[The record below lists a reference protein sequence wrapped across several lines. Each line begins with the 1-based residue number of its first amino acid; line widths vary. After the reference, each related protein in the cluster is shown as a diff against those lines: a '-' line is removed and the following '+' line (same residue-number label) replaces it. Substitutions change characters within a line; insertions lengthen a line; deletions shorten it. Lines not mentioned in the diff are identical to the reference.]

1 MNDNITMLIVFIAG
15 TLLLTI
21 FAFFLIVY
29 LITQKRKQNKFREE
43 KEKLE
48 QEILK
53 TGLEVQEKAIDDMS
67 RELHDNIGSRLNAM
81 KRFLLA
87 LDMPGA
93 NEQQKKE
100 IQQDCNE
107 LLNELIKDTRD
118 LSHTLN
124 SGFILSNGLVASVK
138 KELEYVR
145 KSTRLHCTVDVTGD
159 YHSMEPG
166 HELLLFRMIQEAIAN
181 VLKHA
186 QASSLHIQMDYL
198 PECFKV
204 AIRDDGKGFEHA
216 GQALKG
222 IGLGN
227 ISNRVKMLKG
237 VLDIN
242 SVPDKGTTITITI
255 HHI

>member
-1 MNDNITMLIVFIAG
+1 MNNNYPFVFFIFG
-15 TLLLTI
+15 MLLLISFSI
-21 FAFFLIVY
+21 FLPVFLNA
-29 LITQKRKQNKFREE
+29 QKRKQNKFREE

-124 SGFILSNGLVASVK
+124 SGFILSNGLVESVK
-138 KELEYVR
+138 KELDYIR
-145 KSTRLHCTVDVTGD
+145 KSAKLNCTVDVTGD
-159 YHSMEPG
+159 YHSMETG
-166 HELLLFRMIQEAIAN
+166 HELLLFRMIQEAVAN

-186 QASSLHIQMDYL
+186 QATSLHIQMDYL
-198 PECFKV
+198 PESFKV
-204 AIRDDGKGFEHA
+204 AIQDNGKGFEHTE
-216 GQALKG
+216 QTMKG
-222 IGLGN
+222 IGLSN

-237 VLDIN
+237 HLDI
-242 SVPDKGTTITITI
+242 STALDKGTTITITI
-255 HHI
+255 YHL